1 LVPPLALFFFLL
13 LFNYCSRIRSSWTKA
28 PQKNEEQQQIQQA
41 PRINSELFNVKV
53 ASNVVISAAARMSR
67 FTQRIILQMLNRLQ
81 ASK

>member
-1 LVPPLALFFFLL
+1 MATTFRPEQLDEGSA
-13 LFNYCSRIRSSWTKA
+13 
-28 PQKNEEQQQIQQA
+28 EEQQQIQQA
-41 PRINSELFNVKV
+41 PRINSELFNAKV